1 MLKKIKEISSK
12 NNVITFLTVTVFV
25 LVAYKVIMNIEAVV
39 AAIFV
44 GLKFITGLLMPFII
58 GGVIAYLL
66 NPAVNFFSRK
76 IFGKFKKLEKINTV
90 LSIITVYIITVA
102 AVVLVLNML
111 IPLLIT
117 NIVDIAN
124 QIPKYIDSVMEY
136 RNGDWNHS
144 VVGKLIYNAIATGE
158 AYFTETI
165 KNYNLMSLNPT
176 ISGIVG
182 GVMNATGFLL
192 DVVFGV
198 VISIYFIL
206 DKYKLL
212 SGIHRMAR
220 ASLNDDVCKWLGGYA
235 MEAHGIF
242 SRFIAGKSL
251 DSLII
256 GIICIVG
263 LNLLNVENSVLY
275 GVIVGVTNMIPY
287 FGPIIGA
294 VPVVLLVLFES
305 PLKALWVGLFI
316 FALQQF
322 DGMILGPKILG
333 DSISLSPFW
342 IIFAI
347 IVGGGLFGVAGMFL
361 GAPALA
367 VIILMVNRLVDKRIE
382 RKEKNKD
389 NMQKNSED

>member
-1 MLKKIKEISSK
+1 MLKKIREISAK
-12 NNVITFLTVTVFV
+12 NNVITFLTVAVLV
-25 LVAYKVIMNIEAVV
+25 LVAYKLIMNAERVVGAVFS
-39 AAIFV
+39 ALNF
-44 GLKFITGLLMPFII
+44 LKSLLMPFII

-66 NPAVNFFSRK
+66 NPAVNFFERK
-76 IFGKFKKLEKINTV
+76 VFARAKKLDKVKTL
-90 LSIITVYIITVA
+90 LSLITVYIITA
-102 AVVLVLNML
+102 AVLVLVLNTL
-111 IPLLIT
+111 IPLLIKNT
-117 NIVDIAN
+117 VDIAE
-124 QIPKYIDSVMEY
+124 QIPGYIDSVMAY
-136 RNGDWNHS
+136 RNGEWNHS
-144 VVGKLIYNAIATGE
+144 VLGRLIYNAIAAGE
-158 AYFTETI
+158 AAFNDAI
-165 KNYNLMSLNPT
+165 KSYNLMSLNPT

-182 GVMNATGFLL
+182 GVMNATGALL
-192 DVVFGV
+192 DAVFGV

-206 DKYKLL
+206 DKHKLL
-212 SGIHRMAR
+212 SGIRRISR
-220 ASLNDDVCKWLGGYA
+220 AFLSDALCDRLGKHA
-235 MEAHGIF
+235 MEAHSIF

-256 GIICIVG
+256 GIICIAG
-263 LNLLNVENSVLY
+263 LKLLNVENTVLY

-294 VPVVLLVLFES
+294 VPVILLVLFES

-367 VIILMVNRLVDKRIE
+367 VIILMVNRIVDKRLE
-382 RKEKNKD
+382 KKKEAA
-389 NMQKNSED
+389 SE

>member
-1 MLKKIKEISSK
+1 MLKKIREISAK
-12 NNVITFLTVTVFV
+12 NNVITFLTVAVLV
-25 LVAYKVIMNIEAVV
+25 LVAYKLIMNAERVVGAVFS
-39 AAIFV
+39 ALNF
-44 GLKFITGLLMPFII
+44 LKSLLMPFII

-66 NPAVNFFSRK
+66 NPAVNFFERK
-76 IFGKFKKLEKINTV
+76 VFARAKKLDKVKTL
-90 LSIITVYIITVA
+90 LSLITVYIITA
-102 AVVLVLNML
+102 AVLVLVLNTL
-111 IPLLIT
+111 IPLLIKNT
-117 NIVDIAN
+117 VDIAE
-124 QIPKYIDSVMEY
+124 QIPGYIDSVMAY
-136 RNGDWNHS
+136 RNGEWNHS
-144 VVGKLIYNAIATGE
+144 VLGRLIYNAIAAGE
-158 AYFTETI
+158 AAFNDAI
-165 KNYNLMSLNPT
+165 KSYNLMSLNPT

-182 GVMNATGFLL
+182 GVMNATGALL
-192 DVVFGV
+192 DAVFGV

-206 DKYKLL
+206 DKHKLL
-212 SGIHRMAR
+212 SGIRRISR
-220 ASLNDDVCKWLGGYA
+220 AFLSDALCDRLGKYA
-235 MEAHGIF
+235 MEAHSIF

-256 GIICIVG
+256 GIICIAG
-263 LNLLNVENSVLY
+263 LKLLNVENTVLY

-294 VPVVLLVLFES
+294 VPVILLVLFES

-367 VIILMVNRLVDKRIE
+367 VIILMVNRIVDKRLE
-382 RKEKNKD
+382 KKKEAA
-389 NMQKNSED
+389 SE

>member
-1 MLKKIKEISSK
+1 MLKKIREISAK
-12 NNVITFLTVTVFV
+12 NNVITFLTVAVLV
-25 LVAYKVIMNIEAVV
+25 LVAYKLIMNAERVVGAVF
-39 AAIFV
+39 AALNF
-44 GLKFITGLLMPFII
+44 LKSLLMPFII

-66 NPAVNFFSRK
+66 NPAVNFFERK
-76 IFGKFKKLEKINTV
+76 VFARAKKLDKVKTL
-90 LSIITVYIITVA
+90 LSLITVYIITA
-102 AVVLVLNML
+102 AVLVLVLNTL
-111 IPLLIT
+111 IPLLIKNT
-117 NIVDIAN
+117 VDIAE
-124 QIPKYIDSVMEY
+124 QIPGYIDSVMAY
-136 RNGDWNHS
+136 RNGEWNHS
-144 VVGKLIYNAIATGE
+144 VLGRLIYNAIAAGE
-158 AYFTETI
+158 AAFNDAI
-165 KNYNLMSLNPT
+165 KSYNLMSLNPT

-182 GVMNATGFLL
+182 GVMNATGALL
-192 DVVFGV
+192 DAVFGV

-206 DKYKLL
+206 DKHKLL
-212 SGIHRMAR
+212 SGIRRISR
-220 ASLNDDVCKWLGGYA
+220 AFLSDALCDRLGKYA
-235 MEAHGIF
+235 MEAHSIF

-256 GIICIVG
+256 GIICIAG
-263 LNLLNVENSVLY
+263 LKLLNVENTVLY

-294 VPVVLLVLFES
+294 VPVILLVLFES

-367 VIILMVNRLVDKRIE
+367 VIILMVNRIVDKRLE
-382 RKEKNKD
+382 KKKEAA
-389 NMQKNSED
+389 SE

>member
-1 MLKKIKEISSK
+1 MLKKIREISAK
-12 NNVITFLTVTVFV
+12 NNVITFLTVAVLV
-25 LVAYKVIMNIEAVV
+25 LVAYKLIMNAERVVGAVFS
-39 AAIFV
+39 ALNF
-44 GLKFITGLLMPFII
+44 LKSLLMPFII

-66 NPAVNFFSRK
+66 NPAVNFFERK
-76 IFGKFKKLEKINTV
+76 VFARAKKLDKVKTV
-90 LSIITVYIITVA
+90 LSLITVYIITA
-102 AVVLVLNML
+102 AVLVLVLNTL
-111 IPLLIT
+111 IPLLIKNT
-117 NIVDIAN
+117 VDIAE
-124 QIPKYIDSVMEY
+124 QIPGYIDSVMAY
-136 RNGDWNHS
+136 RNGEWNHS
-144 VVGKLIYNAIATGE
+144 VLGRLIYNAIAAGE
-158 AYFTETI
+158 AAFNDAI
-165 KNYNLMSLNPT
+165 KSYNLMSLNPT

-182 GVMNATGFLL
+182 GVMNATGALL
-192 DVVFGV
+192 DAVFGV

-212 SGIHRMAR
+212 SGIRRISR
-220 ASLNDDVCKWLGGYA
+220 AFLSDALCDRLGKYA
-235 MEAHGIF
+235 MEAHSIF

-263 LNLLNVENSVLY
+263 LKLLNVENTVLY

-294 VPVVLLVLFES
+294 VPVILLVLFES

-367 VIILMVNRLVDKRIE
+367 VIILMVNRIVDKRLE
-382 RKEKNKD
+382 KKKEAA
-389 NMQKNSED
+389 SE